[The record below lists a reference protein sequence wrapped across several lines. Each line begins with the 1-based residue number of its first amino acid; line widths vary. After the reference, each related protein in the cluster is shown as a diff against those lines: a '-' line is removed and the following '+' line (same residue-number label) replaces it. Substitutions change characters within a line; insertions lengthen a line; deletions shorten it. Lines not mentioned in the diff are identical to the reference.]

1 MVCFYCQK
9 NQLSGKVIVEN
20 LFVRTHLE
28 TLGGKHYNISN
39 NSLEM
44 FLGKQ
49 VITSN
54 LHAKDFLVSS
64 MAKLNISGELYTFE
78 NLSNYWSKND
88 NQVSNEQTQK
98 HKFSIIVF
106 SQFQYILKL
115 WKGCLFNT
123 YKLSL

>member
-1 MVCFYCQK
+1 M
-9 NQLSGKVIVEN
+9 EN
-20 LFVRTHLE
+20 LFARTHLE

-39 NSLEM
+39 NSLEI

-106 SQFQYILKL
+106 SQFPYILKL

>member
-1 MVCFYCQK
+1 M
-9 NQLSGKVIVEN
+9 EN

-28 TLGGKHYNISN
+28 TLSGKNYNISN

-54 LHAKDFLVSS
+54 LHAKNFLVGS

-78 NLSNYWSKND
+78 NLSNYWSKNE

-98 HKFSIIVF
+98 HKFNFIVF

-115 WKGCLFNT
+115 WKECLFNT
-123 YKLSL
+123 YRLSL